1 MSCEHFIYSAQS
13 ALGTWV
19 TPARAIPVESAD
31 IQHAREI
38 IDLGVTGDC
47 RAPYV
52 HVLGAKPV
60 TFALV
65 MPFWTV
71 NVATLLNTVMT
82 DNAIT
87 EVTSPTVYDHG
98 MLFDDT
104 AMLGSISGQ
113 VKYKSDLGRNVLGA
127 TPNGLTISAAIK
139 EPAKLAFDF
148 IAKDEAL
155 AAGTWDFDG
164 SASPVLVA
172 SPTYGTLR
180 RPLMFYDA
188 SVTMGG
194 TPAIN
199 GTTQKVSIGSGTAY
213 TKVNSIEFAINNNLD
228 ADGFGL
234 VADPTVQE
242 LGPGSREIKVTL
254 EMSWTDYATTFYT
267 NARAGTAMAVALELV
282 GPIIGA
288 TVSKYEA
295 HIFAPSVFF
304 DPVNLP
310 DISGDKSRKKIQV
323 TGTAQRDSVTGVDFG
338 MWVQTGEA
346 TI

>member
-1 MSCEHFIYSAQS
+1 MSAEHFIYSAQS
-13 ALGTWV
+13 AIQTWV

-31 IQHAREI
+31 IQHAREVL
-38 IDLGVTGDC
+38 DLGVTGDS
-47 RAPYV
+47 RAPYT

-60 TFALV
+60 TLKLA

-71 NVATLLNTVMT
+71 NMATLLKTLCTNNT
-82 DNAIT
+82 IT
-87 EVTSPTVYDHG
+87 EISAGAVYDHA

-104 AMLGSISGQ
+104 AALGCVSGQ
-113 VKYKSDLGRNVLGA
+113 VKYKSDLARNVLGA
-127 TPNGLTISAAIK
+127 TPNGLTIGAAIK
-139 EPAKLAFDF
+139 EPVKLTFDM

-155 AAGTWDFDG
+155 AAATWDFDG
-164 SASPVLVA
+164 SASPAVIA

-188 SVTMGG
+188 SVTAGG
-194 TPAIN
+194 TPSLN
-199 GTTQKVSIGSGTAY
+199 SGTKKISIAGGTAY
-213 TKVNSIEFAINNNLD
+213 TKVNSMEIAINANLD
-228 ADGFGL
+228 ADGFAL
-234 VADPTVQE
+234 SSDPTVIE

-267 NARAGTAMAVALELV
+267 NARAGTAMAVALELS
-282 GPIIGA
+282 GQTIA
-288 TVSKYEA
+288 SSYKYEA
-295 HIFAPSVFF
+295 HVFVPSVFF

-323 TGTAQRDSVTGVDFG
+323 TGTAQYDAATGVDFG
-338 MWVQTGEA
+338 IWVRTGEA